1 MILGTRLGLAMRQWA
16 NYPQVESSA
25 RPLFGIPPGQIPV
38 MYPGLRADG
47 LLTIPVTR
55 TGGRLVVRP
64 LGIGLIVLALA
75 IVLWGIGYR
84 LSLYRPHPD
93 PSARVSVAK
102 LWLGPRKA
110 VCFTSPTK
118 RLALA
123 SRDSQL
129 VGVQNHAS
137 QSGLDAILVI
147 SAAPASN
154 VRVHLL
160 LRTLRSPPIL
170 FL

>member
-1 MILGTRLGLAMRQWA
+1 MRQWA
-16 NYPQVESSA
+16 NYPPVGGSTRS
-25 RPLFGIPPGQIPV
+25 LSGSPPDQIPIT
-38 MYPGLRADG
+38 YPRLHADG
-47 LLTIPVTR
+47 LLATPVTR
-55 TGGRLVVRP
+55 TGGRHILRP

-102 LWLGPRKA
+102 LWVGPRKA

-118 RLALA
+118 RLALP
-123 SRDSQL
+123 SPDSQL
-129 VGVQNHAS
+129 VGVQNHTS
-137 QSGLDAILVI
+137 PSGLDAILVI
-147 SAAPASN
+147 SAASASN

-160 LRTLRSPPIL
+160 LRTLRSPPTP